1 MLVIAGRNDQDED
14 QDSTGALVQAVGNT
28 LTSEHSRRAYGAAVW
43 AFLNWYRA
51 AGRRCFD
58 AATVEAWKVKLCGD
72 GLSAATVNMRL
83 CAVRKLAAVGVAG
96 GYLDAGQA
104 TGVQQV
110 KGVKQ
115 AGVRSGR
122 WLTQD
127 EAQRLLGV
135 PDVSTLRGV
144 RDRAMLAVMLGCGLR
159 RSEVAAL
166 RVDHVQKR
174 DGRWVIVDMVGKGG
188 RVRSVPMPSFA
199 KTALDGWL
207 SAAGVTSGRVFRS
220 MQGGRVCGDGLSAAA
235 VGDVVKLYSEQAGVK
250 VAAHDLRRTFA
261 KLAYRNG
268 APIDQVQLSLGHQ
281 SIVTTQRYL
290 GTSQDLQNAPCDRLG
305 LSL

>member
-1 MLVIAGRNDQDED
+1 
-14 QDSTGALVQAVGNT
+14 
-28 LTSEHSRRAYGAAVW
+28 
-43 AFLNWYRA
+43 
-51 AGRRCFD
+51 
-58 AATVEAWKVKLCGD
+58 
-72 GLSAATVNMRL
+72 
-83 CAVRKLAAVGVAG
+83 
-96 GYLDAGQA
+96 
-104 TGVQQV
+104 
-110 KGVKQ
+110 
-115 AGVRSGR
+115 
-122 WLTQD
+122 
-127 EAQRLLGV
+127 
-135 PDVSTLRGV
+135 
-144 RDRAMLAVMLGCGLR
+144 MLAVMLGCGLR

-166 RVDHVQKR
+166 RLDHVQKR

-220 MQGGRVCGDGLSAAA
+220 TQGGRVCGDGLSAAA

>member
-1 MLVIAGRNDQDED
+1 MLVIAGRADQDQD
-14 QDSTGALVQAVGNT
+14 QDATGALVQAVGNT

-72 GLSAATVNMRL
+72 GLSAA
-83 CAVRKLAAVGVAG
+83 
-96 GYLDAGQA
+96 
-104 TGVQQV
+104 
-110 KGVKQ
+110 
-115 AGVRSGR
+115 
-122 WLTQD
+122 
-127 EAQRLLGV
+127 
-135 PDVSTLRGV
+135 
-144 RDRAMLAVMLGCGLR
+144 
-159 RSEVAAL
+159 
-166 RVDHVQKR
+166 
-174 DGRWVIVDMVGKGG
+174 
-188 RVRSVPMPSFA
+188 
-199 KTALDGWL
+199 
-207 SAAGVTSGRVFRS
+207 
-220 MQGGRVCGDGLSAAA
+220 A
-235 VGDVVKLYSEQAGVK
+235 VGDVVRLYSAQAGVP